1 MTDFNSRRHN
11 LAIRQEIGERLQL
24 LLSRDAEDIPPR
36 LRQLV
41 DRLDGEEH
49 GGREASSSIS
59 NKSIIDRLYRR
70 WR

>member
-41 DRLDGEEH
+41 DRLDGEES
-49 GGREASSSIS
+49 GGQEASSSSS
-59 NKSIIDRLYRR
+59 NKSIIDWLYRR

>member
-11 LAIRQEIGERLQL
+11 LAIRQEIGRLQL

-59 NKSIIDRLYRR
+59 NKSIIDWLYRR

>member
-24 LLSRDAEDIPPR
+24 LLSRD
-36 LRQLV
+36 
-41 DRLDGEEH
+41 GKEH
-49 GGREASSSIS
+49 GGREASSSSS
-59 NKSIIDRLYRR
+59 NKSIIDWLYRR

>member
-41 DRLDGEEH
+41 DRLDGEEQTL
-49 GGREASSSIS
+49 ALMTTALDSAC
-59 NKSIIDRLYRR
+59 
-70 WR
+70 